1 MNQSVLQIKNL
12 SIAVE
17 DKTII
22 KNLTLSVEPG
32 TVHAL
37 MGPNG
42 SGKSTL
48 AYALMGHPRYEI
60 TSGTVLLNNHDLL
73 SMPVDK
79 RAQAGLFLVFQYPH
93 ALPGVTVFAFLKEAY
108 DAIHAP
114 IDVAEFERML
124 NKVMDTLHIDFSF
137 AYRYLNDGFS
147 GGEKKR
153 FEILQ
158 MLILKPTLVIIDE
171 VDSGLDIDA
180 LKLVADGINMA
191 KKSNPEMSIILIT
204 HYQRILEYLVPD
216 FVHVLCDGELVQ
228 SGDASLVTVI
238 EQKGYDGYSNTAQ

>member
-12 SIAVE
+12 SIVVE
-17 DKTII
+17 QKTII
-22 KNLTLSVEPG
+22 KNLSLDIAPG

-60 TSGTVLLNNHDLL
+60 TSGSVLLNNHDLL
-73 SMPVDK
+73 AMPVDK

-93 ALPGVTVFAFLKEAY
+93 ALPGVTVFSFIKEAY
-108 DAIHAP
+108 DAIHVP
-114 IDVAEFERML
+114 IDVPAFELML
-124 NKVMDTLHIDFSF
+124 KKAMDTLQIDFSF

-158 MLILKPTLVIIDE
+158 MLILKPTMAIIDE
-171 VDSGLDIDA
+171 VDSGLDVDA
-180 LKLVADGINMA
+180 LKLVAQGINA
-191 KKSNPEMSIILIT
+191 VKKSNPVMSIILIT
-204 HYQRILEYLVPD
+204 HYQRILEHLVPD
-216 FVHVLCDGELVQ
+216 FVHILCEGQLVQ
-228 SGDASLVTVI
+228 SGDASLVTAI
-238 EQKGYDGYSNTAQ
+238 EKKGYDGYSNAA